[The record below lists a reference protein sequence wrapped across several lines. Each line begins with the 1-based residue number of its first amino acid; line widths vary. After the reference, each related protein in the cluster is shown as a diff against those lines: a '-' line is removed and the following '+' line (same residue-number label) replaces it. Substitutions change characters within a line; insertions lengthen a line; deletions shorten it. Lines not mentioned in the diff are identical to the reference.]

1 MLVAAIE
8 SGILYGR
15 VSSKLP
21 KGILFYFINII
32 EKELD
37 LFVKLLNTRFDTDK
51 VESWIT
57 LMTTF
62 YNKNKKILK
71 VKASKKKKSRKMKEQ
86 EKEEESTSS
95 EEIDLN
101 APSEPTLKR
110 KLLWQDMSLKI
121 L

>member
-1 MLVAAIE
+1 LLVAAVE

-21 KGILFYFINII
+21 KGIFFYFINII

-62 YNKNKKILK
+62 YKKNKKILK
-71 VKASKKKKSRKMKEQ
+71 VKAPKKKKSRKMKEQ
-86 EKEEESTSS
+86 EEEESTSS

-101 APSEPTLKR
+101 APSEATLKR
-110 KLLWQDMSLKI
+110 KILWQDMPL
-121 L
+121 